1 MKLGKLKDFLVVECQ
16 YHDRSLSSYFEK
28 EEGHI
33 DSRAKRPKK
42 EKWNIVRTQS
52 EKDNWRFFGSATEL
66 SWKWVD
72 FVIHDTAI
80 LANRFSEDDPVDGV
94 MRQRLYQKIKRIG
107 LEKVVTRLAI
117 VVNREPYYSFNT
129 IFDTEEEYQKGRKI
143 LLELKESLTK
153 KFSVHQ
159 ETLNQ
164 KGLEKT
170 LSIFIPP
177 SYTPENKRPVRKKLA
192 QQNVIHEHE
201 ETENILKRRSAPLT
215 D

>member
-1 MKLGKLKDFLVVECQ
+1 M
-16 YHDRSLSSYFEK
+16 
-28 EEGHI
+28 
-33 DSRAKRPKK
+33 
-42 EKWNIVRTQS
+42 
-52 EKDNWRFFGSATEL
+52 
-66 SWKWVD
+66 
-72 FVIHDTAI
+72 
-80 LANRFSEDDPVDGV
+80 
-94 MRQRLYQKIKRIG
+94 
-107 LEKVVTRLAI
+107 
-117 VVNREPYYSFNT
+117 
-129 IFDTEEEYQKGRKI
+129 
-143 LLELKESLTK
+143 ELKESLTK